1 MQHTSLEDQARTLEA
16 TGAYRVLRRITPL
29 PLETQVPRDQ
39 TRVGLFLDLETT
51 GLDPACHEIIEFGM
65 VPFVYTLDGR
75 ILGTL
80 PPFNRLREPSH
91 PIPPEI
97 TALTGI
103 TQEMV
108 AGKTIAPEEV
118 AQFAA
123 QAALIVAHN
132 ARFDRLFAER
142 FWEGFSTLPWAC
154 SMEDVPWQAE
164 GYEGRSLGY
173 LVMQAGWFF
182 DGHRAADDCLA
193 GVTLLSTRL
202 PKTQTPAL
210 SALLQEARQPR
221 WQIWAENAPFDLK
234 DKLKARGY
242 RWNDGTDSRPKA
254 WFTEVPQAQK
264 EDELHFLK
272 TEIYL
277 REVALLT
284 REITA
289 WDRFSARA

>member
-1 MQHTSLEDQARTLEA
+1 MKHGLLEGQARTLEA
-16 TGAYRVLRRITPL
+16 TGAYRVLRRIAPL
-29 PLETQVPRDQ
+29 PLERQVPRDQ
-39 TRVGLFLDLETT
+39 TRVGIFLDLETT
-51 GLDPACHEIIEFGM
+51 GLDPIRDEIIEFGM

-80 PPFNRLREPSH
+80 PAFSSLREPSQ

-108 AGKTIAPEEV
+108 AGKTTTPEEIARFV
-118 AQFAA
+118 A

-164 GYEGRSLGY
+164 GFEGRSLGY

-182 DGHRAADDCLA
+182 DGHRAVDDCLA
-193 GVTLLSTRL
+193 GVTLLTTRL

-210 SALLQEARQPR
+210 SALLQEARQTR

-234 DKLKARGY
+234 DKLKARSY
-242 RWNDGTDSRPKA
+242 RWNDGTDGRPKA
-254 WFTEVPQAQK
+254 WFIEVPQVQK
-264 EDELHFLK
+264 EEELHFLK

-277 REVALLT
+277 REVSPLP
-284 REITA
+284 REVTA
-289 WDRFSARA
+289 WDRFSVRA

>member
-16 TGAYRVLRRITPL
+16 TGAYRVLRCIAPL
-29 PLETQVPRDQ
+29 PLETQVPREQ

-65 VPFVYTLDGR
+65 VPFVYTLDGH

-91 PIPPEI
+91 PIPSDI

-164 GYEGRSLGY
+164 GYEGR
-173 LVMQAGWFF
+173 
-182 DGHRAADDCLA
+182 
-193 GVTLLSTRL
+193 
-202 PKTQTPAL
+202 
-210 SALLQEARQPR
+210 
-221 WQIWAENAPFDLK
+221 
-234 DKLKARGY
+234 
-242 RWNDGTDSRPKA
+242 
-254 WFTEVPQAQK
+254 
-264 EDELHFLK
+264 
-272 TEIYL
+272 
-277 REVALLT
+277 
-284 REITA
+284 
-289 WDRFSARA
+289 

>member
-1 MQHTSLEDQARTLEA
+1 MQHTSLEDQARTLQA
-16 TGAYRVLRRITPL
+16 TGAYRVLRRIAPL
-29 PLETQVPRDQ
+29 PLNTQESRDQ
-39 TRVGLFLDLETT
+39 TRVGIFLDLETT
-51 GLDPACHEIIEFGM
+51 GLDPIRDEIIEFGM

-80 PPFNRLREPSH
+80 PVFSRLREPSQ

-108 AGKTIAPEEV
+108 AGKTITPEEIARFV
-118 AQFAA
+118 A

-132 ARFDRLFAER
+132 ARFDRPFAER
-142 FWEGFSTLPWAC
+142 FWEGFSTRPWAC

-164 GYEGRSLGY
+164 GFEGRSLGY

-182 DGHRAADDCLA
+182 DGHRAVDDCLA
-193 GVTLLSTRL
+193 GVTLLTTRL

-210 SALLQEARQPR
+210 SALLQAARQPR

-242 RWNDGTDSRPKA
+242 RWNDGTDGRPKA

-264 EDELHFLK
+264 EEEQHFLK

-277 REVALLT
+277 REVSPLT
-284 REITA
+284 REVTA
-289 WDRFSARA
+289 WDRFSVRA

>member
-1 MQHTSLEDQARTLEA
+1 VQHTSLEDQARTLQA
-16 TGAYRVLRRITPL
+16 TGAYRVLRRIAPL
-29 PLETQVPRDQ
+29 PLNTQESRDQ
-39 TRVGLFLDLETT
+39 TRVGIFLDLETT
-51 GLDPACHEIIEFGM
+51 GLDPIRDEIIEFGM

-80 PPFNRLREPSH
+80 PVFSRLREPSQ

-108 AGKTIAPEEV
+108 TGKTIPPEEIARFV
-118 AQFAA
+118 A

-142 FWEGFSTLPWAC
+142 FWEGFSTRPWAC

-164 GYEGRSLGY
+164 GFEGRSLGY

-182 DGHRAADDCLA
+182 DGHRAVDDCLA
-193 GVTLLSTRL
+193 GVTLLTTHL

-234 DKLKARGY
+234 EKLKARGY
-242 RWNDGTDSRPKA
+242 RWNDGTDGRPKA
-254 WFTEVPQAQK
+254 WFTEVSQAQK

-284 REITA
+284 REVTA
-289 WDRFSARA
+289 WDRFSVRA

>member
-1 MQHTSLEDQARTLEA
+1 MEDQARTLEA
-16 TGAYRVLRRITPL
+16 TDAYRVLRRIAPL

-39 TRVGLFLDLETT
+39 TRMGIFLDLETT

-65 VPFVYTLDGR
+65 VPFVYTLDGH

-80 PPFNRLREPSH
+80 LAFNRLREPSH
-91 PIPPEI
+91 PIPPDI

-164 GYEGRSLGY
+164 GYE
-173 LVMQAGWFF
+173 
-182 DGHRAADDCLA
+182 
-193 GVTLLSTRL
+193 
-202 PKTQTPAL
+202 
-210 SALLQEARQPR
+210 
-221 WQIWAENAPFDLK
+221 
-234 DKLKARGY
+234 
-242 RWNDGTDSRPKA
+242 
-254 WFTEVPQAQK
+254 
-264 EDELHFLK
+264 
-272 TEIYL
+272 
-277 REVALLT
+277 
-284 REITA
+284 
-289 WDRFSARA
+289 